1 MGIENLS
8 SEDNRKLRHVID
20 TAVANHTQISD
31 LRGATNDMIKAAA
44 EDLGLNP
51 KAVKAAIKAAIKDDL
66 EEQKILAE
74 ETETILM
81 ATGRG

>member
-1 MGIENLS
+1 MGIESLN
-8 SEDNRKLRHVID
+8 SEENRKLRHAID
-20 TAVANHTQISD
+20 TAVASHTQIAD
-31 LRGATNDMIKAAA
+31 IRGSTNDMIKAVA

-51 KAVKAAIKAAIKDDL
+51 KAIKAAIKAAIKDDM

-81 ATGRG
+81 ATGRA